1 MIVEVALNLPIRKSF
16 DYLWPDKLSLV
27 PEKGLQ
33 VLVPFGAQKKG
44 GVIVRVKKHSE
55 ITRLKYVETMVDEE
69 PLFSEELLKLTK
81 WTSEYYFAHG
91 VKLLMLQFPVD

>member
-16 DYLWPDKLSLV
+16 DYHWPDKLSLV

-44 GVIVRVKKHSE
+44 GVIVRVKKHS
-55 ITRLKYVETMVDEE
+55 
-69 PLFSEELLKLTK
+69 
-81 WTSEYYFAHG
+81 
-91 VKLLMLQFPVD
+91 

>member
-16 DYLWPDKLSLV
+16 DYHWPDKLTLV

-44 GVIVRVKKHSE
+44 GVIVRVKKHSG
-55 ITRLKYVETMVDEE
+55 ITRLKNVETLVEEE
-69 PLFSEELLKLTK
+69 PLFSEELLNLTK
-81 WTSEYYFAHG
+81 WTSE
-91 VKLLMLQFPVD
+91 